1 MNNHRIATRISA
13 MGKKVK
19 NGNFIESNMAYTI
32 LIINKQTNQTTNQP
46 TNRQTDQQSIDFFF
60 LRRFSTSACIFY
72 SSGLNLHARHEKKK
86 STYPAMTLLFPN
98 KRYCHEKR
106 CC

>member
-46 TNRQTDQQSIDFFF
+46 TNQQTNRPTKHRFFF

-86 STYPAMTLLFPN
+86 IHVPSDDAIVS
-98 KRYCHEKR
+98 K
-106 CC
+106 